1 MSFNERKTLRIKWNK
16 RQKWSIDS
24 PNVYTDHVASD
35 FINGY
40 TNFLE
45 FVEEL
50 KSHGYNTDTLKLSV
64 NRRQFKCIKTF
75 TKNNHEVKFQEGNIY
90 FLSSIDRLTFSI
102 VDNDDYIHCFNK
114 YASDGQYVFDYFIE
128 V

>member
-16 RQKWSIDS
+16 QMKWTIDYPSI
-24 PNVYTDHVASD
+24 YTGHAASD
-35 FINGY
+35 FINGHSD
-40 TNFLE
+40 FLE
-45 FVEEL
+45 FIEEL
-50 KSHGYNTDTLKLSV
+50 KSHGYNTDTLKLTV

-75 TKNNHEVKFQEGNIY
+75 TQNNEVKFQEGNIY

-102 VDNDDYIHCFNK
+102 VDDDHCTHCFYK
-114 YASDGQYVFDYFIE
+114 YASDGQCIFDYFNE